1 MNKQMWIFRGK
12 RDHIRPET
20 LSEYL
25 DGRLSQREHSK
36 VERHLE
42 GCSLCARELRSI
54 QYTVGLL
61 RRAPV
66 ASSRRSFTMAG
77 EPLTTPPRHLL
88 KAPAWAYG
96 AVASVAV
103 LFFAVVLSADATGL
117 LAGDASG
124 PDLPQQT
131 GKPLP
136 PASGPDAGLQ
146 EDTGAGTSTPRPSPA
161 PRPQIEASTSSDG
174 DTEKAPSAAAPA
186 PVDVTAEAESA
197 VRTAPMTEAPAAPT
211 EAQEAATAPDAT
223 PISAAARPP
232 TPLPSELEPAP
243 SAPSAAAPEVLETD
257 GAEDTGGGT
266 ATIWRVLEGVSG
278 AVALLFATWA
288 LWRVWNSRRRATF

>member
-1 MNKQMWIFRGK
+1 M
-12 RDHIRPET
+12 RPET
-20 LSEYL
+20 LSEYV

-42 GCSLCARELRSI
+42 GCSLCARELKSI

-66 ASSRRSFTMAG
+66 VSPRRSFTMAG
-77 EPLTTPPRHLL
+77 VPLTAPPRLLL

-124 PDLPQQT
+124 PDSPLQT
-131 GKPLP
+131 GEPPP
-136 PASGPDAGLQ
+136 PAPGPEAGLQ
-146 EDTGAGTSTPRPSPA
+146 EDASAGTSPPRLSPA
-161 PRPQIEASTSSDG
+161 PRPQIEASTSSDVG
-174 DTEKAPSAAAPA
+174 TEKAPSAAAPA
-186 PVDVTAEAESA
+186 PVDVTAEAEAA
-197 VRTAPMTEAPAAPT
+197 VRTAPVAEAPAAPT
-211 EAQEAATAPDAT
+211 ESQEAATAPNAT

-232 TPLPSELEPAP
+232 TSLPSESEPAP
-243 SAPSAAAPEVLETD
+243 SAPLAAAPEVLETD

-288 LWRVWNSRRRATF
+288 LWRVWNARRGATF